1 MSMFSRIASIATVVM
16 LVASAA
22 SAAAPAPPK
31 LGRPATPDEIA
42 RIDISIPPDRKGLP
56 GGSGSVAQGAAVFAQ
71 KCAACH
77 GANGE
82 GTPSGD
88 RLVGGIGSLNTAN
101 PVKTVNSYWPYA
113 TTVFDYI
120 RRAMP
125 ITNPQSL
132 QNEEVYALTAYVLSF
147 DNVVAKDAVLDAASL
162 PKVQMPNRAGFVNWE
177 PRLIKP

>member
-1 MSMFSRIASIATVVM
+1 MSRI
-16 LVASAA
+16 LLSAA
-22 SAAAPAPPK
+22 LCVVATAAMAAQVAPPK

-42 RIDISIPPDRKGLP
+42 KADISIPPDGKNLP
-56 GGSGSVAQGAAVFAQ
+56 AGSGSVAQGAMVFAQ
-71 KCAACH
+71 KCAVCH
-77 GANGE
+77 GANAE

-88 RLVGGIGSLNTAN
+88 RLVGGIGSLNTPN
-101 PVKTVNSYWPYA
+101 PIKTVGSYWPYA

-132 QNEEVYALTAYVLSF
+132 QNDEVYAVTAYILSI
-147 DNVVAKDAVLDAASL
+147 DNIVPKDAVLDAQSL

>member
-1 MSMFSRIASIATVVM
+1 MSR
-16 LVASAA
+16 SALLIGA
-22 SAAAPAPPK
+22 GLSLAVGAAMAAQNVPPPK
-31 LGRPATPDEIA
+31 LGRPATQDEIA
-42 RIDISIPPDRKGLP
+42 KASISIPPDGDGLP
-56 GGSGSVAQGAAVFAQ
+56 AGSGSVAQGAQIFQQ

-77 GANGE
+77 GMNAE
-82 GTPSGD
+82 GTPNGD
-88 RLVGGIGSLNTAN
+88 RLVGGVGTLASAE

-125 ITNPQSL
+125 VTNPQSL
-132 QNEEVYALTAYVLSF
+132 QNDEVYALVAFILSR
-147 DNVVAKDAVLDAASL
+147 DKVVPEDAVLDAKSL

>member
-1 MSMFSRIASIATVVM
+1 MSSGIWVIAAVLILA
-16 LVASAA
+16 ASAA

-42 RIDISIPPDRKGLP
+42 RIDISIPPDGKGLP
-56 GGSGSVAQGAAVFAQ
+56 AGSGSVSQGAAVFAQ
-71 KCAACH
+71 KCAVCH
-77 GANGE
+77 GANAE

-88 RLVGGIGSLNTAN
+88 RLIGGIGSLNTAN
-101 PVKTVNSYWPYA
+101 PLKTVASYWPYA

-132 QNEEVYALTAYVLSF
+132 QNDEVYAVTAYILSL
-147 DNVVAKDAVLDAASL
+147 DNIVPKDAVLDAGSL

-177 PRLIKP
+177 PRLLKP

>member
-1 MSMFSRIASIATVVM
+1 MSKARVVLLAAL
-16 LVASAA
+16 LVAGAA
-22 SAAAPAPPK
+22 DAATPPPPK
-31 LGRPATPDEIA
+31 LGRPATADDIA
-42 RIDISIPPDRKGLP
+42 KIDISIPPDGKGLP
-56 GGSGSVAQGAAVFAQ
+56 AGSGSVAQGAMIFQQ
-71 KCAACH
+71 KCAVCH

-88 RLVGGIGSLNTAN
+88 RLVGGIGSLNTPN

-132 QNEEVYALTAYVLSF
+132 QNEEVYALTAYILSF
-147 DNVVAKDAVLDAASL
+147 DNVVPKDAVLDAASL
-162 PKVQMPNRAGFVNWE
+162 PKVQMPNRGGFVNWE